1 MSEREAEPEADQTR
15 SPAAVKVRSFP
26 HKPGVYLMKDAAG
39 RVIYIGKAKDLRN
52 RAGSYFLKAAA
63 EDPRTA
69 RLVKEI
75 RDIDYIETESEVDA
89 VLMEARLI
97 KDVQPKFNRELK
109 DDKTFPY
116 LEVFIREDFPRVVFT
131 REPHERGTKLYGPFT
146 SSRTLRG
153 AIQVLQKIFKFRT
166 CQLDIQENDA
176 KWRWFRPCLLA
187 SIDQCSAPCN
197 LRITK
202 EEYRKDIR
210 RLLRFL
216 DGEKKQLLRD
226 LRGEMKEAAQALRFE
241 EAARL
246 RDQIDY
252 LEKLHERGKI
262 DVHVQPEVF
271 HVDPERG
278 LAGLQKVLKLSEPPR
293 AIEGV
298 DIAHLGG
305 NEMVASLVRFIDGLP
320 FKPGYKRYRIRTV
333 EGVDDYAAIREV
345 VFRRFRR
352 LREDDETPPDIFLID
367 GGKGQLNAALSAVE
381 NWEGRR
387 PVFLS
392 LAKRQEE
399 VYLPNQD
406 EPLRLSRHSFALR
419 LLQYV
424 RDEAHRFAQ
433 HYHHLLRRKTT
444 LGDDEA

>member
-1 MSEREAEPEADQTR
+1 MSETDSDHPR
-15 SPAAVKVRSFP
+15 SPAALKVRSFP
-26 HKPGVYLMKDAAG
+26 HKPGVYLMKDEAG
-39 RVIYIGKAKDLRN
+39 RVIYVGKAKDLRN
-52 RAGSYFLKAAA
+52 RASSYFLKAAA
-63 EDPRTA
+63 EDPRTS
-69 RLVKEI
+69 RLVREI
-75 RDIDYIETESEVDA
+75 RDIDYIEAESEVDA

-97 KDVQPKFNRELK
+97 KDIQPKYNKELK

-116 LEVFIREDFPRVVFT
+116 LEIYTREDFPRVVFT

-146 SSRTLRG
+146 SPRALRG
-153 AIQVLQKIFKFRT
+153 ALQILQKIFKFRT
-166 CQLDIQENDA
+166 CQLDIEENDA

-197 LRITK
+197 LRISK

-210 RLLRFL
+210 RLQRFL
-216 DGEKKQLLRD
+216 EGDKNQLLID
-226 LRGEMKEAAQALRFE
+226 LRREMKEAAQALRFE

-246 RDQIDY
+246 RDEIEY
-252 LEKLHERGKI
+252 LEKLDERGKI
-262 DVHVQPEVF
+262 DVHVQPEAF
-271 HVDPERG
+271 HVDPQKG
-278 LAGLQKVLKLSEPPR
+278 LAGLQKIFKLSTLPR

-298 DIAHLGG
+298 DIAHLAGS
-305 NEMVASLVRFIDGLP
+305 ETVASLVRFIDGLP

-352 LREDDETPPDIFLID
+352 LREDDESPPDILLID
-367 GGKGQLNAALSAVE
+367 GGKGQLHAALSAFQE
-381 NWEGRR
+381 WDGPR
-387 PVFLS
+387 PVILS
-392 LAKRQEE
+392 LAKREE
-399 VYLPNQD
+399 EIYLPD
-406 EPLRLSRHSFALR
+406 REEPLRLSRHSFALR

-433 HYHHLLRRKTT
+433 HYHHLLRRKST